1 MPFIVSTKRT
11 ITMFQYRISIIGKV
25 FFLLFILWA
34 CGTSHTPV
42 EVDGRLVAIDS
53 LTIPEKDKQVDSVIA
68 IYRVAM
74 EEEMN
79 QVLAHSA
86 HVMQRGS
93 PEGLLNNF
101 VADLIMET
109 GQQLYTPVDGKHIDF
124 TLLNYGGLRT
134 SIPEGPVTRARI
146 FELMP
151 FENEMVVLTLTPGNT
166 LRAFEYLAAS
176 ERGMPVSG
184 IRLHVT
190 NNSVKE
196 VLIQG
201 APFDASRNYKVLT
214 SDYLAGGGDNMIFF
228 LNPDNEE
235 FLGKRIRD
243 AIIDYLVKQNHLG
256 REIESK
262 LDGRIKTE

>member
-1 MPFIVSTKRT
+1 
-11 ITMFQYRISIIGKV
+11 MFKYRISIIGKV
-25 FFLLFILWA
+25 FSLLFILWA
-34 CGTSHTPV
+34 CGTSHTTV

-53 LTIPEKDKQVDSVIA
+53 LTIPEKDRQVDSVIA

-74 EEEMN
+74 EKEMN

-109 GQQLYTPVDGKHIDF
+109 GQQLYTPVDGRPIDF

-134 SIPEGPVTRARI
+134 GIPKGPVTRARI

-151 FENEMVVLTLTPGNT
+151 FENEMVVLTLSPGNT

-184 IRLHVT
+184 IRLHVES
-190 NNSVKE
+190 NAVKK
-196 VLIQG
+196 VSIQG

-214 SDYLAGGGDNMIFF
+214 SDYLAGGGDNMVFF
-228 LNPDNEE
+228 LNPENEE
-235 FLGKRIRD
+235 LLGKRIRD
-243 AIIDYLVKQNHLG
+243 AIIDYLVKQNNLG
-256 REIESK
+256 RQIESK